1 MQQDAYRLRQ
11 IIVLAIFFATTIP
24 LDKWVWSWTIGR
36 TKNKWSPLWTW
47 SFNYRN
53 NEKWQKHTLLHALYG
68 PSSGHSRPLFPKYS
82 LQSHI
87 FSLWLHIRDNTIRQN
102 SDIEFTV
109 RLCVQRL
116 KEEWRWLQ
124 NPLLVK
130 TRATNFVMQL
140 ETINLTYK
148 HPQ

>member
-87 FSLWLHIRDNTIRQN
+87 FSLWLHITDNTIRQTVTLSSQ
-102 SDIEFTV
+102 SD
-109 RLCVQRL
+109 CVFKDWRKNGDDFKILFLL
-116 KEEWRWLQ
+116 KQGQPTLSCNWK
-124 NPLLVK
+124 P
-130 TRATNFVMQL
+130 
-140 ETINLTYK
+140 
-148 HPQ
+148 